1 VVGLGTLINTATVLI
16 GGMVGIAMGD
26 RIPDRVRL
34 IVVQV
39 IGMVTI
45 GLGLSDLLKTHNMV
59 FPLLGM
65 VFGAVIG
72 EVLRIEDR
80 LEGIGEVI
88 RKRFAKRQDPGP
100 FISGFVTATLLF
112 CIGPLTILGAIQD
125 ASGETPQLYI
135 IKGTLDGFMSVIFG
149 AIHGVGV
156 LFSAVS
162 VFVVQGTLTL
172 FGTQL
177 DSLLNDRMRIELF
190 ATGGLAVMAI
200 GLNSAGHQKDS
211 FGFAASR
218 LDCDSG
224 IGSALRGQY
233 GSAEIAKHV
242 WKVCAQDRCAGN
254 CASFFCSCK

>member
-1 VVGLGTLINTATVLI
+1 MVGLGTLINTATVLI

-26 RIPDRVRL
+26 KIPDRVRV

-65 VFGAVIG
+65 VFGAIIG

-80 LEGIGEVI
+80 LAGIGEVI
-88 RKRFAKRQDPGP
+88 RKRFAKRQDPGS

-200 GLNSAGHQKDS
+200 GLNLLDIKKIRLGSLLPGLIVTPVLVQL
-211 FGFAASR
+211 FADNTG
-218 LDCDSG
+218 L
-224 IGSALRGQY
+224 LR
-233 GSAEIAKHV
+233 
-242 WKVCAQDRCAGN
+242 
-254 CASFFCSCK
+254 

>member
-1 VVGLGTLINTATVLI
+1 MLVGGS
-16 GGMVGIAMGD
+16 VGIAMGNK
-26 RIPDRVRL
+26 IPERVRI

-39 IGMVTI
+39 IGMLTI

-65 VFGAVIG
+65 VFGAVFG
-72 EVLRIEDR
+72 EVMRIEDR
-80 LEGIGEVI
+80 LEGLGEVI

-100 FISGFVTATLLF
+100 FISGFVTASLLF

-125 ASGETPQLYI
+125 ASGATPQLYI

-162 VFVVQGTLTL
+162 VFIVQGTLTL
-172 FGTQL
+172 FGTSL

-190 ATGGLAVMAI
+190 ATGGLAVLAI
-200 GLNSAGHQKDS
+200 GLNLLEIKKIRLGSLLPGLIITPILVKL
-211 FGFAASR
+211 FADGTG
-218 LDCDSG
+218 L
-224 IGSALRGQY
+224 LR
-233 GSAEIAKHV
+233 
-242 WKVCAQDRCAGN
+242 
-254 CASFFCSCK
+254 

>member
-1 VVGLGTLINTATVLI
+1 
-16 GGMVGIAMGD
+16 MGD
-26 RIPDRVRL
+26 KIPERVRI

-39 IGMVTI
+39 IGMLTL

-88 RKRFAKRQDPGP
+88 RKRFAKRQEPGP

-125 ASGETPQLYI
+125 ASGATPQLYI

-190 ATGGLAVMAI
+190 ATGGIAVMAI
-200 GLNSAGHQKDS
+200 GLNLLDIKKIRLGSLLPGLIVTPLLVQL
-211 FGFAASR
+211 FADNTG
-218 LDCDSG
+218 L
-224 IGSALRGQY
+224 LR
-233 GSAEIAKHV
+233 
-242 WKVCAQDRCAGN
+242 
-254 CASFFCSCK
+254 

>member
-1 VVGLGTLINTATVLI
+1 MVGLGTLINTATVLI

-26 RIPDRVRL
+26 RIPDRVRM

-72 EVLRIEDR
+72 EALRIEDR

-200 GLNSAGHQKDS
+200 GLNLLDIKRIRLGSLLPGLIVTPVLVQL
-211 FGFAASR
+211 FADNTG
-218 LDCDSG
+218 L
-224 IGSALRGQY
+224 LR
-233 GSAEIAKHV
+233 
-242 WKVCAQDRCAGN
+242 
-254 CASFFCSCK
+254 

>member
-1 VVGLGTLINTATVLI
+1 
-16 GGMVGIAMGD
+16 MGD
-26 RIPDRVRL
+26 KIPDRVRV

-65 VFGAVIG
+65 VFGAIIG

-80 LEGIGEVI
+80 LAGIGEVI

-112 CIGPLTILGAIQD
+112 CIGPLTVLGAIQD

-200 GLNSAGHQKDS
+200 GLNLLDIKKIRLGSLLPGLIVTPVLVQL
-211 FGFAASR
+211 FADNTG
-218 LDCDSG
+218 L
-224 IGSALRGQY
+224 LR
-233 GSAEIAKHV
+233 
-242 WKVCAQDRCAGN
+242 
-254 CASFFCSCK
+254 

>member
-1 VVGLGTLINTATVLI
+1 MVGLGTLINTATVLI

-26 RIPDRVRL
+26 KIPDRVRV

-72 EVLRIEDR
+72 ELLRIEDR

-88 RKRFAKRQDPGP
+88 RKRFAKRQDPGR

-135 IKGTLDGFMSVIFG
+135 IKGTLDGFMSVVFG

-190 ATGGLAVMAI
+190 AAGGLAVMAI
-200 GLNSAGHQKDS
+200 GLNLLDIKKIRLGSLLPGLILTPVLVQL
-211 FGFAASR
+211 FADNTG
-218 LDCDSG
+218 L
-224 IGSALRGQY
+224 LR
-233 GSAEIAKHV
+233 
-242 WKVCAQDRCAGN
+242 
-254 CASFFCSCK
+254 